1 MYKKESEKLNMELRR
16 ESSKSHD
23 NLHPNRGNSARNKAI
38 PSSPPHKK
46 SGNNTNKSNPEK
58 NDVVF
63 NFSKDD
69 KREHLNDVYLRQ
81 ISHEIDRV
89 STKLRES
96 NLHSQHDSDDGDFE
110 RD

>member
-1 MYKKESEKLNMELRR
+1 M
-16 ESSKSHD
+16 
-23 NLHPNRGNSARNKAI
+23 
-38 PSSPPHKK
+38 
-46 SGNNTNKSNPEK
+46 
-58 NDVVF
+58 VF

-96 NLHSQHDSDDGDFE
+96 NLHSQHDSDDGDFD